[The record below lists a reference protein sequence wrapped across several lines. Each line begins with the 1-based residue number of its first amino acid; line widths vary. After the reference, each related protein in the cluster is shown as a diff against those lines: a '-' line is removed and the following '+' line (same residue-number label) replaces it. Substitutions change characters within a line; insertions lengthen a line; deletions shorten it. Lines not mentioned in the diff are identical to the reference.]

1 MTRMFNTNID
11 GRKQLLPAL
20 MLIKGM
26 GRRFAT
32 AVIKK
37 AKIDIHKRAGELT
50 EDEIKLLVETISNP
64 QKMGIPDYFL
74 NHQRDAT
81 DGLSSHL
88 IGNQIDANYRLSLE
102 KGKKFGEVRVKRLLS
117 GLKVRGQR
125 TKSNGRRGRI
135 VGVSRKK

>member
-1 MTRMFNTNID
+1 MFNTNID

-37 AKIDIHKRAGELT
+37 AKIDIHKRAGELS
-50 EDEIKLLVETISNP
+50 ESEIQILTDVISNP
-64 QKMGIPDYFL
+64 QKVGIPEYFL
-74 NHQRDAT
+74 NHQRDVT
-81 DGLSSHL
+81 DGLSYHL
-88 IGNQIDANYRLSLE
+88 IGNQLDANYRLSLE
-102 KGKKFGEVRVKRLLS
+102 KGRKLGEMRVKRILS

-125 TKSNGRRGRI
+125 TKSNGRHGRI